1 MKFIFFKIMIMII
14 VLTFELW
21 GMFFLI
27 SCLFKG
33 IHYLFK
39 SDFLLSISNFS
50 YINIFDIMN
59 THGDW
64 NLAALLFWTIDVVL
78 ILIGCTIMNVINHE
92 IDK

>member
-1 MKFIFFKIMIMII
+1 MII

-59 THGDW
+59 THGD
-64 NLAALLFWTIDVVL
+64 
-78 ILIGCTIMNVINHE
+78 
-92 IDK
+92 